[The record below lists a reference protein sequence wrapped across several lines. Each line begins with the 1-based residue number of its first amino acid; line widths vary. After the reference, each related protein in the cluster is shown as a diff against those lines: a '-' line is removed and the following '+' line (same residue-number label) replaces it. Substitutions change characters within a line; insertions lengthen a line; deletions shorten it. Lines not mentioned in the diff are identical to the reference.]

1 MSSAMNILWGR
12 LVCLVGIICFSFS
25 WPSASVA
32 MVTGACSNCHTMHNS
47 QNGSAV
53 AASAQNAL
61 MSDSCVGCHSYTG
74 GETIIALGDSQ
85 VPIVFNT
92 VEPTYPPDGSTTSVL
107 AGGNFYWVAQG
118 DDSRGHNVYGISDA
132 DSTLSLAPG
141 SSTVCS
147 PCHDSLAVLDTGN
160 PAYPNGGCQGC
171 HLAAHHADDS
181 AVVVDA
187 AAGSYRFLGDLMSY
201 ILGAPSGRG
210 VQGIEA
216 ADWEQ
221 APSSTNHNTYAGTS
235 TNYSTVF
242 GSFLDSSSIGQFCS
256 GCHGNFH
263 HQMNTESDLSGGW
276 IRHPSDVV
284 LPSDASKEYQSY
296 TVYNP
301 LVPVAK
307 PVLSADLKDSPDV
320 VPGTDVVTCLSCHRA
335 HGSPY
340 PDMLRWD
347 YQNCVS
353 GNANSACGCFVCHTL
368 KDD

>member
-1 MSSAMNILWGR
+1 
-12 LVCLVGIICFSFS
+12 
-25 WPSASVA
+25 

-47 QNGSAV
+47 QDGNTVVG
-53 AASAQNAL
+53 SAQNAL
-61 MSDSCVGCHSYTG
+61 TSDSCVGCHSNTG
-74 GETIIALGDSQ
+74 GETIISLGSSQ
-85 VPIVFNT
+85 VPIVYNIT
-92 VEPTYPPDGSTTSVL
+92 EPTYPPDGSTSSTL

-118 DDSRGHNVYGISDA
+118 DDSLGHNVYGISAA
-132 DSTLSLAPG
+132 DSTLAAAPG

-171 HLAAHHADDS
+171 HLVAHHAGDS

-187 AAGSYRFLGDLMSY
+187 SVGSYRFLGDLMNRF
-201 ILGAPSGRG
+201 LVGTDSGRG

-221 APSSTNHNTYAGTS
+221 APSSTNHNTYAGTAS
-235 TNYSTVF
+235 GYVADF
-242 GSFLDSSSIGQFCS
+242 GVFLDTSSIGQFCS

-263 HQMNTESDLSGGW
+263 HQMNTESDFSGAW

-284 LPSDASKEYQSY
+284 LPSDVDKEYQAY

-301 LVPVAK
+301 LAPVAK
-307 PVLSADLKDSPDV
+307 PVLSAGIKDSPDV

-347 YQNCVS
+347 YQNCKTQI
-353 GNANSACGCFVCHTL
+353 ANSDCGCFVCHTQ